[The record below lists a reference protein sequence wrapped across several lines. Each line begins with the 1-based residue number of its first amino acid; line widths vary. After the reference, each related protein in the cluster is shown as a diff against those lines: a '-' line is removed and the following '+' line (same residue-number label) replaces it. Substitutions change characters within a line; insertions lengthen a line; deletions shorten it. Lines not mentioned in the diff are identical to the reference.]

1 MLSASKRFLAHS
13 LKFPRGGAF
22 EPGGGRGEIPHQTP
36 IERGNSMKTV
46 SRRIAQIGFNAG
58 KLAAAATLLV
68 LAAQSALLAQSEKA
82 AEIRIQ
88 ADQVTG
94 HVSPLFYGL
103 MTEEINYSYD
113 GGLYAELVRNRN
125 FKEDPKDIVHW
136 QLVQQGGATGS
147 MSLDPGTPFNEAVP
161 LSLKVVIDKA
171 GGAGRVGIANDG
183 FWGIP
188 SKPNTIYK
196 ATFYAKAAPGFTGPI
211 TLAIVGD
218 DDTSIR
224 ASAQVSGITQEW
236 KKFEATLTTG
246 NVPVTAENKFVL
258 TAANPGTVW
267 FGFVSLFPPTYKD
280 RPNGFRPDIMQLLAG
295 MKPAF
300 LRFPGGNYLEGN
312 TLETRFDWKKTIG
325 DVAQRPGHF
334 NDAWWYWSSDGMGLL
349 EFLNWC
355 EDLNMKPVLG
365 VYAGYS
371 LRGGARITLHS
382 QLQPYIQEALDE
394 IEYVTGDV
402 NTTWGARR
410 AKDGH
415 PAPFKMQ
422 YVEVGNEDGG
432 DNQPGSYE
440 TRFAQFYDAIKA
452 KYPNLKVIATDTVT
466 TRVADVIDEHYY
478 RRSEEEMASHA
489 SEYDSRRVLPAG
501 FGKAPREVFVGE
513 WATRVGDPTPTWTA
527 ALGDA
532 AWMVGMERNAH
543 LVKMEGYAPLFTRVD
558 PDGLQWLTDL
568 IGYNTLSAYG
578 SPSYYMQLMFAT
590 YHGDDV
596 VSIAAKGVPSMEWQ
610 PPAGFGIGNVVRP
623 GQKVQT
629 AGSRGPRPQR
639 VPVIPQTGPVQQPA
653 PQQVPLMHFDAT
665 RDSKT
670 GSIYVKVV
678 NRASTAQ
685 AVHFALTGVSSVEPN
700 GRTITLTGSGP
711 DDTNSIKEPTKIV
724 PVIANVSGLG
734 TDFTRSFPPYSV
746 SVLEL
751 KAAK

>member
-1 MLSASKRFLAHS
+1 M
-13 LKFPRGGAF
+13 
-22 EPGGGRGEIPHQTP
+22 E
-36 IERGNSMKTV
+36 
-46 SRRIAQIGFNAG
+46 
-58 KLAAAATLLV
+58 
-68 LAAQSALLAQSEKA
+68 
-82 AEIRIQ
+82 
-88 ADQVTG
+88 
-94 HVSPLFYGL
+94 
-103 MTEEINYSYD
+103 
-113 GGLYAELVRNRN
+113 
-125 FKEDPKDIVHW
+125 
-136 QLVQQGGATGS
+136 
-147 MSLDPGTPFNEAVP
+147 
-161 LSLKVVIDKA
+161 
-171 GGAGRVGIANDG
+171 
-183 FWGIP
+183 
-188 SKPNTIYK
+188 
-196 ATFYAKAAPGFTGPI
+196 
-211 TLAIVGD
+211 
-218 DDTSIR
+218 
-224 ASAQVSGITQEW
+224 
-236 KKFEATLTTG
+236 
-246 NVPVTAENKFVL
+246 
-258 TAANPGTVW
+258 
-267 FGFVSLFPPTYKD
+267 
-280 RPNGFRPDIMQLLAG
+280 
-295 MKPAF
+295 
-300 LRFPGGNYLEGN
+300 
-312 TLETRFDWKKTIG
+312 
-325 DVAQRPGHF
+325 
-334 NDAWWYWSSDGMGLL
+334 
-349 EFLNWC
+349 
-355 EDLNMKPVLG
+355 PVLG

-402 NTTWGARR
+402 NTAWGARR